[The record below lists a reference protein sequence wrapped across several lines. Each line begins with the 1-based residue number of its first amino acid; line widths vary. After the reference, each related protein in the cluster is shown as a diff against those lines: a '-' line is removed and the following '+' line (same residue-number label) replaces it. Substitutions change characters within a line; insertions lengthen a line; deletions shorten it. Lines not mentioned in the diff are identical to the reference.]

1 MRTVT
6 VMEAVTTDVA
16 SAIQTILGS
25 QRENFVV
32 HVHGTGTFTVVIEGS
47 FDGVNFHTLDSKT
60 ASDVFSVLAC
70 PYIRATTSG
79 TSGASVNVWVGV

>member
-1 MRTVT
+1 MD
-6 VMEAVTTDVA
+6 AVTTDVA

-32 HVHGTGTFTVVIEGS
+32 EVYGTGTFTVAIEGS

-60 ASDVFSVLAC
+60 ASDIFSVFAC